1 MSENKQKPAQLS
13 LLDQPKKKP
22 DYPERSIIFGTPVQQ
37 VIGSPVQVVGSG
49 MIASDQAL
57 IFNGINIGISPVG
70 VLSSGMS
77 IGAVEITDPNVY
89 HSPIRIDH
97 FSSLTNEDV
106 AVIARAVKNA
116 ATLTDSK
123 NIADFLSYWTN
134 TTPEVAA
141 TIAEKLESTIN
152 EEK

>member
-1 MSENKQKPAQLS
+1 MSENKLKPAQLS
-13 LLDQPKKKP
+13 LLDKPEKKP
-22 DYPERSIIFGTPVQQ
+22 TRPPGHTWPFGTPVQ
-37 VIGSPVQVVGSG
+37 VIGSGTIIPIEEEYYPMFSG
-49 MIASDQAL
+49 VTLNPLD
-57 IFNGINIGISPVG
+57 FNIGP
-70 VLSSGMS
+70 
-77 IGAVEITDPNVY
+77 VEIRDDNYEP
-89 HSPIRIDH
+89 RIIISN

>member
-13 LLDQPKKKP
+13 LLDQPKKRP
-22 DYPERSIIFGTPVQQ
+22 DYPERSIRFGT
-37 VIGSPVQVVGSG
+37 PVQVVGSG